1 MIRTITMGTHVSVQG
16 VYVRTLASG
25 KIIVRVGERM
35 FEAFPVAMA
44 A

>member
-16 VYVRTLASG
+16 VYVRTLANG

-35 FEAFPVAMA
+35 FEGFPVALA